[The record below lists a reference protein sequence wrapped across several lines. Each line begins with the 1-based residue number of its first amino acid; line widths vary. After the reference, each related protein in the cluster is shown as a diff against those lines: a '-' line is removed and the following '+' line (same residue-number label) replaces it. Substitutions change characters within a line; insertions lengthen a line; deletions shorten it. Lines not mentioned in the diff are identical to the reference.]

1 MAELDKIKLKD
12 SHLVNGY
19 EFPVAYK
26 VKSKG
31 EQSISTE
38 DVAQLL
44 KNKAEEGFF
53 RNILDKN
60 GAIVLRL
67 GNIDPNVISKYVE
80 AIGYGSKLVPFVQN
94 GSTAERTQITNV
106 LTTANEGPGGIEI
119 YQHNEFSRFKTY
131 PSTLFFACTEYTA
144 KGGETPIV
152 HGAETFE
159 DVKRK
164 NPTFLKRLARRG
176 LLFTQIWA
184 YKSPNRT
191 GWQDYYSFGRTIQP
205 EDTLEQRKKKAGKVC
220 FDHISEDFEWD
231 KDNNL
236 DVKEHTE
243 PVKLYNNGDKKYG
256 VLFNSIPTFY
266 GDIRDKKNSYG
277 KTTEISYDD
286 NEEPISHEDLDLILQ
301 SSLDTEY
308 NHNWVPGDLAIIN
321 NYQVSHGRKP
331 WRDGERKIIV
341 SMWDTPNKRDFS
353 RYPPEA

>member
-26 VKSKG
+26 VKSEG

-159 DVKRK
+159 DVKQLDGRIIILLEEQ
-164 NPTFLKRLARRG
+164 FSLKIHWSKERR
-176 LLFTQIWA
+176 
-184 YKSPNRT
+184 
-191 GWQDYYSFGRTIQP
+191 
-205 EDTLEQRKKKAGKVC
+205 KAGKVC

-321 NYQVSHGRKP
+321 NYQVSHGRKAM
-331 WRDGERKIIV
+331 ER
-341 SMWDTPNKRDFS
+341 W
-353 RYPPEA
+353 